1 MKKII
6 TIISIL
12 FLLTISIG
20 ITYSLFKIDKNI
32 TGSIK
37 VYSYDFCRENGF
49 RKLSECMLVME
60 NYSTSIDDAK
70 NYISSKGNISY
81 KKTAPLVTY
90 VEKKED
96 VYDKNGLTTTTAHF
110 TFGKGYKFDSEK
122 GMFELTDFVNDE
134 LSDKYIG
141 YYTCGGSTET
151 LYKCSRMF
159 QIYEYDIVVGQV
171 TTSSRITKG
180 VKHTYTATDSFD
192 SEVGLYPMID
202 NDGISYFYR
211 GNVQN
216 NYVSFAGYTWRIV
229 RRNGDGSVRLI
240 YSGTSPTDTG
250 TNVTI
255 AQSVYNDKHYMPA
268 YSGYKYGEEFEII
281 IDETN
286 VAYKNLAAN
295 TLYYYGSEYRFDEE
309 TKKFYISGN
318 TKQSTWKDDYENII
332 NNYSYTCFATKADAS
347 CNYIAKLVKYDNPS
361 SAIVNY
367 ISYSSKSYS
376 STLNNTIDSTIKGVI
391 DKWYED
397 NLLNKTDLIGNKFSS
412 YIEDTTFCSDRTLY
426 NGDGYSLSKAT
437 TFNSYARV
445 AHAKTIPS
453 LSCYQPSDIFKV
465 SNGNLKYPIAL
476 LTADEAAL
484 AGGVHISA
492 NTKYYLYTGD
502 TYWTMT
508 PEIYT
513 PGYATTRVS
522 FVDVNGGIDGRW
534 VAGVRSVRPVINIK
548 QDVQI
553 ISGTGTIDNPY
564 RIT

>member
-1 MKKII
+1 MKRFL
-6 TIISIL
+6 IL
-12 FLLTISIG
+12 ILMFIFTLSIG
-20 ITYSLFKIDKNI
+20 ITYSLFKTNKNI

-37 VYSYDFCRENGF
+37 VYSYDFCKENGYT
-49 RKLSECMLVME
+49 KLSDCMLVME
-60 NYSTSIDDAK
+60 NYSPSINEAK

-81 KKTAPLVTY
+81 KKTAPLITY

-96 VYDKNGLTTTTAHF
+96 AHDNNGLITTTAHF

-122 GMFELTDFVNDE
+122 GMFELTDYVNDE

-171 TTSSRITKG
+171 TTTSRITKG
-180 VKHTYTATDSFD
+180 VKHTYTTSDSFD
-192 SEVGLYPMID
+192 SEIGLYPMID
-202 NDGISYFYR
+202 NDGTSYFYR

-216 NYVSFAGYTWRIV
+216 NYVSFAGYIWRIV
-229 RRNGDGSVRLI
+229 RRNGDGTVRLI
-240 YSGTSPTDTG
+240 YSGTSSEDTG
-250 TNVTI
+250 QKVTI
-255 AQSVYNDKHYMPA
+255 AQSVYNDKHHMPA
-268 YSGYKYGEEFEII
+268 YSGYKYGETFELIV
-281 IDETN
+281 DETN
-286 VAYKNLAAN
+286 VTYKNLAEN
-295 TLYYYGSEYRFDEE
+295 TLYYYGSEYIFDEE

-318 TKQSTWKDDYENII
+318 TKQSAWKDNYEDTI
-332 NNYSYTCFATKADAS
+332 NNYPYTCFATKKDAP
-347 CNYIAKLVKYDNPS
+347 CNYIAKLKKYENNT
-361 SAIVNY
+361 SAVANF

-376 STLNNTIDSTIKGVI
+376 STLENTTDSTIKGVV

-397 NLLNKTDLIGNKFSS
+397 NLLNKTDNNGNKYSS
-412 YIEDTTFCSDRTLY
+412 YIADTTFCSDRTIY
-426 NGDGYSLSKAT
+426 NGDGYSMSKAT
-437 TFNSYARV
+437 TFNSFARV
-445 AHAKTIPS
+445 AHEKTIPT

-548 QDVQI
+548 ADVQI
-553 ISGTGTIDNPY
+553 ISGTGTKDNPY
-564 RIT
+564 KIT